1 MPYELEQSPTGRG
14 YFVITKGTHR
24 RHSNKP
30 LTKSMA
36 ARQMA
41 ALYVHA
47 PDSDGKR
54 RRK

>member
-1 MPYELEQSPTGRG
+1 MPYEIQANPVGRG
-14 YFVITKGTHR
+14 YFVITKGSR
-24 RHSNKP
+24 NRHSEKP

-47 PDSDGKR
+47 PDSDR
-54 RRK
+54 RRRR

>member
-1 MPYELEQSPTGRG
+1 MPYGLEASPTGRG
-14 YFVITKGTHR
+14 YFVITKGTGR

-30 LTKSMA
+30 LTKSVA

-47 PDSDGKR
+47 PDSDRRTKR
-54 RRK
+54 